1 MKLRRRDQL
10 LRANVLGMIEM
21 VTMDSTNP
29 IVMPSDNS
37 AHAFVFPLETTFQ
50 KMARRPGGV
59 SRRQALMNA
68 HKEVRRLA
76 TQCHLSIAQNDT

>member
-50 KMARRPGGV
+50 KMARSPRRRVAPAGADECSQGSTAFSHPMPSVDRP
-59 SRRQALMNA
+59 
-68 HKEVRRLA
+68 K
-76 TQCHLSIAQNDT
+76 